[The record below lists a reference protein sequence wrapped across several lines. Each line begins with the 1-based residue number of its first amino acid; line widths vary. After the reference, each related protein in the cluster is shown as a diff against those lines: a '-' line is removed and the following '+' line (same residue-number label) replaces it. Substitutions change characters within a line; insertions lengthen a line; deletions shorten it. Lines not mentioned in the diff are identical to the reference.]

1 MTASRIKAEILQT
14 SLIWVTAL
22 IIAPSHSQQ
31 IPRITNLDCLND
43 FDTTMVCSWEVVN
56 GDINC
61 SSDFQ
66 LKYRESYK
74 KSSQYCKD
82 LDNEYYKNFRVPNKC
97 TCNITVIVFTLSDKY
112 IIDVESQGQN
122 VGNAIIDVASS
133 VKPKTPTILNVNLS
147 NSENG
152 VVNWRTNYDR
162 EFTKSR
168 LSFHIQI
175 ISMEDD
181 KTALEN
187 DLQQMEPRYTFS
199 KRQLSRGQDYRVR
212 VKVKFTEAQTRE
224 IWSEWSPEFVFRN
237 DYDLT
242 IEERLVYIIPISCA
256 VLLPL
261 IVLGYFCITRTKQNW
276 WNNIP
281 DPARSKLA
289 ESNLSPR
296 NYVKPAAKPDPE
308 KSWGKC
314 LVQLVKDSK
323 KSKYEQFTKE
333 HSLQDHLVGNYMTK
347 IIFQPE
353 VVDIEKYFD
362 LCPRRD
368 DTEYPEDSPEDKE
381 EDIPLMPMDVSIG
394 NMFCDILS
402 DSPVMVD
409 GLEHFNVDNAFGNFG
424 SPILRDSG
432 QKTLR
437 HLPLSM
443 VSQES
448 GYQSYDSDDSPGDSK
463 SDGTNPIYLDQC
475 SLSQGDFSPYAPV
488 SRIGESGSQMCNEDV
503 FMSSGY
509 NSFAS
514 ALGEAVSEGDNIS
527 VFSLGRRS
535 YKPHYHHSMKS
546 PKSVLY
552 YNTRSFTTCYW
563 KDLQPT
569 TTPTSDHGVETST
582 SSGYQSFNQAV
593 QQGDTT
599 CLVFDSGYKPFESLT
614 SSCTSS
620 EDDTGGLSELDN
632 PYKHLAQNNEDL
644 PWTGEVNAGT
654 DLWDHTQIPGFH
666 STEFNFY
673 DRKHPFVPETLGEEY
688 KSFLHQVSDL
698 HSGLDKT
705 FLEVEKPLALT
716 FDISGHLSNIQ
727 GPKMSLGSKCVGF
740 PTNMISFPCSM
751 YEKSITRE
759 DLLDKNGTH
768 TDKGFPMKFENMSYF
783 SPLYHLRAGG
793 YGQTSSHVLIQHN
806 NMVEEGNSY
815 MKIAVW

>member
-22 IIAPSHSQQ
+22 IIASSHSQQ

-112 IIDVESQGQN
+112 IINVESQGQN
-122 VGNAIIDVASS
+122 VGNATIDVASS
-133 VKPKTPTILNVNLS
+133 AKPRTPTILNVNLS
-147 NSENG
+147 NSEIG

-162 EFTKSR
+162 EDTKSM
-168 LSFHIQI
+168 LHFYIQI

-187 DLQQMEPRYTFS
+187 KLPQIEPRYTFS
-199 KRQLSRGQDYRVR
+199 KKDLSRGQDYRVR
-212 VKVKFTEAQTRE
+212 VKAKFKEQTEI
-224 IWSEWSPEFVFRN
+224 IWSEWSPEFEFRN
-237 DYDLT
+237 DYNLT
-242 IEERLVYIIPISCA
+242 IEERLLYIIPISCA

-261 IVLGYFCITRTKQNW
+261 IVLGYFCITRTKENW

-323 KSKYEQFTKE
+323 KSKCEQFTKE
-333 HSLQDHLVGNYMTK
+333 HPLQDHLVGNYMTK

-353 VVDIEKYFD
+353 VVDIEKY
-362 LCPRRD
+362 LHLYPRRD

-448 GYQSYDSDDSPGDSK
+448 RYQSYDSNNSSGDSK
-463 SDGTNPIYLDQC
+463 SDGSNPIYLDQC
-475 SLSQGDFSPYAPV
+475 SLSQGDFSPCAPV
-488 SRIGESGSQMCNEDV
+488 SRIGESGSEMCNEDV

-514 ALGEAVSEGDNIS
+514 AL
-527 VFSLGRRS
+527 
-535 YKPHYHHSMKS
+535 
-546 PKSVLY
+546 
-552 YNTRSFTTCYW
+552 TCYG
-563 KDLQPT
+563 KELPQAA
-569 TTPTSDHGVETST
+569 TPTSDHGVETST

-599 CLVFDSGYKPFESLT
+599 CIAFDSGYKPFESLT

-620 EDDTGGLSELDN
+620 EDD
-632 PYKHLAQNNEDL
+632 A
-644 PWTGEVNAGT
+644 
-654 DLWDHTQIPGFH
+654 
-666 STEFNFY
+666 
-673 DRKHPFVPETLGEEY
+673 
-688 KSFLHQVSDL
+688 
-698 HSGLDKT
+698 
-705 FLEVEKPLALT
+705 
-716 FDISGHLSNIQ
+716 
-727 GPKMSLGSKCVGF
+727 GSK
-740 PTNMISFPCSM
+740 
-751 YEKSITRE
+751 
-759 DLLDKNGTH
+759 
-768 TDKGFPMKFENMSYF
+768 
-783 SPLYHLRAGG
+783 
-793 YGQTSSHVLIQHN
+793 
-806 NMVEEGNSY
+806 
-815 MKIAVW
+815 